1 MKNLKKVIIL
11 GIIVVIIIIYCIYNY
26 IQGNKYEEVIQ
37 EDVYISVEENKIQEE
52 KNIIIL
58 HITGAVRNPGI
69 VQIEEGARLIDAI
82 EAAGGTTEN
91 ADTSKINLAYIL
103 SDGQKIY
110 IPSFLDEKIENYIE
124 DNIGENIIIEDTH
137 ANANTKLINI
147 NTATQTELETLTGIG
162 PSLALKIINYRKEN
176 GKFKTIEDIKN
187 VSGIGD
193 SKFEAIKNEICV

>member
-11 GIIVVIIIIYCIYNY
+11 GIIIVIIIIYCIYNY

-58 HITGAVRNPGI
+58 HITGAVKNPGI

-110 IPSFLDEKIENYIE
+110 IPSFLDEKIENYVE
-124 DNIGENIIIEDTH
+124 DNVGENIIIE
-137 ANANTKLINI
+137 NTNSNMNLVNI

>member
-11 GIIVVIIIIYCIYNY
+11 GIIIVIIIIYCIYNY

-58 HITGAVRNPGI
+58 HITGAVKNPGI

-124 DNIGENIIIEDTH
+124 DTIGENIIIE
-137 ANANTKLINI
+137 NTNSNMNLVNI

-162 PSLALKIINYRKEN
+162 PSLASKIINYRKEN

>member
-1 MKNLKKVIIL
+1 M
-11 GIIVVIIIIYCIYNY
+11 
-26 IQGNKYEEVIQ
+26 
-37 EDVYISVEENKIQEE
+37 
-52 KNIIIL
+52 
-58 HITGAVRNPGI
+58 HITGAVKKPGI

-110 IPSFLDEKIENYIE
+110 IPSFLDEKIENYVE
-124 DNIGENIIIEDTH
+124 DNIGENIIIE
-137 ANANTKLINI
+137 NTNSNINLVNI

-193 SKFEAIKNEICV
+193 SKFEAIKNEICVWVNWNFGNNMTINLFQYIKITLKIKKLFQHIKITLQT

>member
-1 MKNLKKVIIL
+1 MKNLKKVIIW
-11 GIIVVIIIIYCIYNY
+11 GIIVVIIIIYYIYNY
-26 IQGNKYEEVIQ
+26 VKEKDYEDVTQ
-37 EDVYISVEENKIQEE
+37 ENVYISVEENKIQEE

-58 HITGAVRNPGI
+58 HITGAVKNPGI

-110 IPSFLDEKIENYIE
+110 IPSFLDEKIENYVE
-124 DNIGENIIIEDTH
+124 DNIGENIIIE
-137 ANANTKLINI
+137 NTNSNINLVNI

>member
-1 MKNLKKVIIL
+1 MKNLKKMIIL
-11 GIIVVIIIIYCIYNY
+11 GIIVVIIIIYCVYNY
-26 IQGNKYEEVIQ
+26 IKENKYEEVIQ
-37 EDVYISVEENKIQEE
+37 EDVYISVKENKIQEE

-58 HITGAVRNPGI
+58 HITGAVKNPGI

-124 DNIGENIIIEDTH
+124 DNIGENIIIE
-137 ANANTKLINI
+137 NTNSNINLVNI

-193 SKFEAIKNEICV
+193 AKFEAIKNEICV

>member
-1 MKNLKKVIIL
+1 MKILKKVIIL
-11 GIIVVIIIIYCIYNY
+11 GIIIVIIIIYCIYNY

-37 EDVYISVEENKIQEE
+37 EDVYISEEENKIQEE

-58 HITGAVRNPGI
+58 HITGAVKKPGI

-110 IPSFLDEKIENYIE
+110 IPSFLDEKIENYVE
-124 DNIGENIIIEDTH
+124 DNIGENIIIE
-137 ANANTKLINI
+137 NTNSNINLVNI